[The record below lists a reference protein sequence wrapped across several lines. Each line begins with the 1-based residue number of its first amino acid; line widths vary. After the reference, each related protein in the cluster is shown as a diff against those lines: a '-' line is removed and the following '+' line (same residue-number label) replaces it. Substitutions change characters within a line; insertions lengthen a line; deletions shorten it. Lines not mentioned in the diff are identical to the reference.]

1 MRGPPLELGA
11 GCEGVGVS
19 RVSEVGRGGE
29 APDRRGIRVGSAAGR
44 RIGAWL
50 RRLAGLGL
58 LLAGAFCLWCCQGP
72 ASGPPED
79 SSKSESPTIEPGNP
93 KRIISLSPNAT
104 DILEGVGAFDR
115 VVAVSDY
122 CSYPPSVAS
131 LPRVG
136 GWQNASLEEVASL
149 APDLVVMAEVQA
161 PFVDS
166 HLQALGIKTL
176 VVPSQS
182 LQDVFTAI
190 DAVGRGV
197 GRQKAAGRLQSEVRA
212 ALDGVAG
219 RTRGLPKPSVLCV
232 VDRVP
237 GTLRGLYAA
246 TRGSYLSRLIEIAG
260 GRPIAPPATFNY
272 GRIGKEAVV
281 TLDPD
286 VVIDM
291 VQGAQGALAEEPIAI
306 WSELN
311 QIRAVR
317 RGRVHPVRDMFVLHA
332 SQFVAQ
338 TAELFSQLIHP
349 EVFGKD
355 GVR

>member
-1 MRGPPLELGA
+1 MSRASGA
-11 GCEGVGVS
+11 GME
-19 RVSEVGRGGE
+19 E
-29 APDRRGIRVGSAAGR
+29 APPDGRETAIGSPAVLR
-44 RIGAWL
+44 MRAWL
-50 RRLAGLGL
+50 GRLACLSL
-58 LLAGAFCLWCCQGP
+58 LLPGFSCLWSCQGP
-72 ASGPPED
+72 AAGPPRVA
-79 SSKSESPTIEPGNP
+79 SESEDRSMEPGNP
-93 KRIISLSPNAT
+93 RRIISLSPNVT

-149 APDLVVMAEVQA
+149 APDLVVMAEAQA

-190 DAVGRGV
+190 DAVGRSV
-197 GRQKAAGRLQSEVRA
+197 GRRQQARHLQNEVRA
-212 ALDGVAG
+212 VLDRVAS

-246 TRGSYLSRLIEIAG
+246 TGGSYLSRLIEIAG
-260 GRPIAPPATFNY
+260 GRPMAPPATFNY

-281 TLDPD
+281 TLNPD

-291 VQGAQGALAEEPIAI
+291 VQGAQGALAEDPIGI
-306 WSELN
+306 WSGLKE
-311 QIRAVR
+311 IGAVR
-317 RGRVHPVRDMFVLHA
+317 RGRVHPVREMFVLHA

-338 TAELFSQLIHP
+338 TAELFSRLIHP

-355 GVR
+355 GAQ

>member
-1 MRGPPLELGA
+1 MGVEVSPALEHKTGEGAPHRLG
-11 GCEGVGVS
+11 
-19 RVSEVGRGGE
+19 
-29 APDRRGIRVGSAAGR
+29 IQVGSQESFC
-44 RIGAWL
+44 IGAWL
-50 RRLAGLGL
+50 LQLAGLIL
-58 LLAGAFCLWCCQGP
+58 LLLGFSWLWSCQRPGTGV
-72 ASGPPED
+72 SQGLFNSEK
-79 SSKSESPTIEPGNP
+79 KSIEPGNP
-93 KRIISLSPNAT
+93 RRIISMSPNVT

-122 CSYPPSVAS
+122 CTYPPSVAS

-136 GWQNASLEEVASL
+136 GWQNTSLEEVASL
-149 APDLVVMAEVQA
+149 EPDLVVMPDVQA
-161 PFVDS
+161 PFVES
-166 HLQALGIKTL
+166 HLQALGIATL

-190 DAVGRGV
+190 EVVGRGV
-197 GRQKAAGRLQSEVRA
+197 GRQQQALRLQAEIQAV
-212 ALDGVAG
+212 LDRVAR
-219 RTRGLPKPSVLCV
+219 RTKGLSKPSVLCV

-246 TRGSYLSRLIEIAG
+246 THGSYLSQLIEIAG
-260 GRPIAPPATFNY
+260 GRTVAPPATFQY

-281 TLDPD
+281 TLNPE

-291 VQGAQGALAEEPIAI
+291 VQGTQGAFTEDSIGI
-306 WSELN
+306 WSELKEI
-311 QIRAVR
+311 QAVR
-317 RGRVHPVRDMFVLHA
+317 SRRVHPVREMFVLHA

-355 GVR
+355 GVE

>member
-1 MRGPPLELGA
+1 M
-11 GCEGVGVS
+11 S
-19 RVSEVGRGGE
+19 RVSRAGTEGVPADGRGP
-29 APDRRGIRVGSAAGR
+29 AIGSPAVLCTG
-44 RIGAWL
+44 GWF
-50 RRLAGLGL
+50 RRLVWLSLILVAVTLP
-58 LLAGAFCLWCCQGP
+58 WSCQRPGSGSSRGP
-72 ASGPPED
+72 SD
-79 SSKSESPTIEPGNP
+79 SEEHGVEPGNP
-93 KRIISLSPNAT
+93 RRIISLSPNTT

-122 CSYPPSVAS
+122 CFYPPSVAS

-166 HLQALGIKTL
+166 HLQALGIETL

-197 GRQKAAGRLQSEVRA
+197 GRQQQARRLQAEVQA
-212 ALDGVAG
+212 VLDRVDR
-219 RTRGLPKPSVLCV
+219 RTRDLPKPSVLCV

-246 TRGSYLSRLIEIAG
+246 TQGSYLSRLIEIAG

-281 TLDPD
+281 TLNPD

-291 VQGAQGALAEEPIAI
+291 VQGAQGAFAEEPVAI
-306 WSELN
+306 WSELKE
-311 QIRAVR
+311 IRAVR
-317 RGRVHPVRDMFVLHA
+317 RGRVHPVRAMFVLHA

-338 TAELFSQLIHP
+338 TAELFSRLIHP
-349 EVFGKD
+349 EVFGTD
-355 GVR
+355 DVR

>member
-1 MRGPPLELGA
+1 MRRFSVDGTEGA
-11 GCEGVGVS
+11 LLDHRE
-19 RVSEVGRGGE
+19 
-29 APDRRGIRVGSAAGR
+29 IRVNSWASR
-44 RIGAWL
+44 RAGAWL
-50 RRLAGLGL
+50 GRMAWLSLILLG
-58 LLAGAFCLWCCQGP
+58 FSCLWSCQRPGTGDSRGS
-72 ASGPPED
+72 SG
-79 SSKSESPTIEPGNP
+79 SEEPGVDPGNP
-93 KRIISLSPNAT
+93 RRIISLSPNVT

-122 CSYPPSVAS
+122 CFYPPGVAS

-161 PFVDS
+161 PFVLS
-166 HLQALGIKTL
+166 HLEALGIATL

-197 GRQKAAGRLQSEVRA
+197 GRQQQASRLQNEVRA
-212 ALDGVAG
+212 VLDKVTA

-246 TRGSYLSRLIEIAG
+246 TQGSYLSRLIEIAG
-260 GRPIAPPATFNY
+260 GKPIAPPATFNY

-281 TLDPD
+281 TLNPD

-291 VQGAQGALAEEPIAI
+291 VQGAKGPFAEEPVAI

-317 RGRVHPVRDMFVLHA
+317 RGRVHPVREMFVLHA

-355 GVR
+355 GAQ

>member
-1 MRGPPLELGA
+1 MSRFSVDETEGAPLAHRGNRVNSWASLWTGPWLGRLA
-11 GCEGVGVS
+11 CLSLLLLGVS
-19 RVSEVGRGGE
+19 
-29 APDRRGIRVGSAAGR
+29 
-44 RIGAWL
+44 
-50 RRLAGLGL
+50 
-58 LLAGAFCLWCCQGP
+58 CLWSCQRPGTD
-72 ASGPPED
+72 D
-79 SSKSESPTIEPGNP
+79 SRGSSHSEEPGVEPANP
-93 KRIISLSPNAT
+93 RRIISLSPNAT

-122 CSYPPSVAS
+122 CFYPPSVAS

-166 HLQALGIKTL
+166 HLQALGIPTL

-197 GRQKAAGRLQSEVRA
+197 GRRQQARRLQDEVRA
-212 ALDGVAG
+212 VLDRVAA
-219 RTRGLPKPSVLCV
+219 RTRDLPKPSVLCV

-246 TRGSYLSRLIEIAG
+246 TQGSYLSRLIEIAG
-260 GRPIAPPATFNY
+260 GRPIAPAATFNY

-281 TLDPD
+281 TLNPE

-291 VQGAQGALAEEPIAI
+291 VQGAQGAFAEEPVGV
-306 WSELN
+306 WSELKE
-311 QIRAVR
+311 IRAVR
-317 RGRVHPVRDMFVLHA
+317 RGRVHPVREMFVLHA

-338 TAELFSQLIHP
+338 TAELFSRLIHP

>member
-1 MRGPPLELGA
+1 MSP
-11 GCEGVGVS
+11 GCS
-19 RVSEVGRGGE
+19 
-29 APDRRGIRVGSAAGR
+29 
-44 RIGAWL
+44 
-50 RRLAGLGL
+50 RRLACLSL
-58 LLAGAFCLWCCQGP
+58 LLLGFSCLWACQGP
-72 ASGPPED
+72 ASGPPQVA
-79 SSKSESPTIEPGNP
+79 SESEGRSIEPGNP
-93 KRIISLSPNAT
+93 RRIISLSPNVT

-149 APDLVVMAEVQA
+149 APDLVVMAEAQA

-197 GRQKAAGRLQSEVRA
+197 GRQPQARRLQNEVRA
-212 ALDGVAG
+212 VLDRVASH
-219 RTRGLPKPSVLCV
+219 TQGLPKPSVLCV

-246 TRGSYLSRLIEIAG
+246 TQGSYLTRLIEIAG

-291 VQGAQGALAEEPIAI
+291 VQGVQGALAEDPIGI
-306 WSELN
+306 WSGLN
-311 QIRAVR
+311 KIRAVR
-317 RGRVHPVRDMFVLHA
+317 RGRVHPVREMFVLHA

-338 TAELFSQLIHP
+338 TAELFSRLIHP

-355 GVR
+355 NDDDR

>member
-1 MRGPPLELGA
+1 MA
-11 GCEGVGVS
+11 
-19 RVSEVGRGGE
+19 
-29 APDRRGIRVGSAAGR
+29 ADRWGIRVGSAAGR
-44 RIGAWL
+44 PIGAWL
-50 RRLAGLGL
+50 RHLAGLGL
-58 LLAGAFCLWCCQGP
+58 LLAGASCLWSCQRLPSGSSQGP
-72 ASGPPED
+72 SQTQNG
-79 SSKSESPTIEPGNP
+79 TIEPGNP
-93 KRIISLSPNAT
+93 RRIISLSPNVT

-122 CSYPPSVAS
+122 CSYPPDVAS

-149 APDLVVMAEVQA
+149 APDLVAMAEVQA

-197 GRQKAAGRLQSEVRA
+197 GRRQQALRLEREVRA
-212 ALDGVAG
+212 VLDRVARG
-219 RTRGLPKPSVLCV
+219 TEGLPKRSVLCV

-237 GTLRGLYAA
+237 GTLRGLYTASQ
-246 TRGSYLSRLIEIAG
+246 GSYLTRLIEIAG
-260 GRPIAPPATFNY
+260 GRSIAPPATSNY

-281 TLDPD
+281 TLNPE

-291 VQGAQGALAEEPIAI
+291 VQGAQGALAEDPIGI
-306 WSELN
+306 WSGLK

-317 RGRVHPVRDMFVLHA
+317 RGRVHPVREMFVLHA

-338 TAELFSQLIHP
+338 TAELFSRLIHP

-355 GVR
+355 VAQ

>member
-1 MRGPPLELGA
+1 MGGTN
-11 GCEGVGVS
+11 GV
-19 RVSEVGRGGE
+19 
-29 APDRRGIRVGSAAGR
+29 APDQRGIRVNSSAR
-44 RIGAWL
+44 LRTGACL
-50 RRLAGLGL
+50 ARLAWPSL
-58 LLAGAFCLWCCQGP
+58 LLLGISCLWSCQRPGTGG
-72 ASGPPED
+72 SQD
-79 SSKSESPTIEPGNP
+79 SYDSEERSVDPGNP
-93 KRIISLSPNAT
+93 RRIISLSPNVT

-122 CSYPPSVAS
+122 CFYPPGVSS

-161 PFVDS
+161 PFVDG
-166 HLQALGIKTL
+166 HLQALGIETL

-182 LQDVFTAI
+182 LEDVFTAI
-190 DAVGRGV
+190 DAVGRSV
-197 GRQKAAGRLQSEVRA
+197 GRQKQARRLQNEVRA
-212 ALDGVAG
+212 VLDRVAG
-219 RTRGLPKPSVLCV
+219 RTRNLPKPSVLCV

-246 TRGSYLSRLIEIAG
+246 TQGSYLSRLIEIAG
-260 GRPIAPPATFNY
+260 GKPIAPPATFNY

-281 TLDPD
+281 TLNPD

-291 VQGAQGALAEEPIAI
+291 VQGAQGAFAEEPVEI
-306 WSELN
+306 WSELKE
-311 QIRAVR
+311 IRAVR
-317 RGRVHPVRDMFVLHA
+317 RGRVHPVREMYVLHA

>member
-1 MRGPPLELGA
+1 MSQASEANMEEAFPGDRSFKYEPPSVFFPGT
-11 GCEGVGVS
+11 
-19 RVSEVGRGGE
+19 
-29 APDRRGIRVGSAAGR
+29 
-44 RIGAWL
+44 WL
-50 RRLAGLGL
+50 RRLIGLSLVLAAVTFLWSCQRAG
-58 LLAGAFCLWCCQGP
+58 
-72 ASGPPED
+72 SGSSRGSSD
-79 SSKSESPTIEPGNP
+79 SEKHGVEPGNP
-93 KRIISLSPNAT
+93 RRIISLSPNAT
-104 DILEGVGAFDR
+104 DILAGVGAFDR

-136 GWQNASLEEVASL
+136 GWQNASLEEVAGL

-166 HLQALGIKTL
+166 HLQALGIETL

-197 GRQKAAGRLQSEVRA
+197 GRQKAAGRLQNEVRA
-212 ALDGVAG
+212 VLDRVAE

-246 TRGSYLSRLIEIAG
+246 TRGSFLSRLIEIVG
-260 GRPIAPPATFNY
+260 GKPIAPPATFNY

-281 TLDPD
+281 TLNPD

-291 VQGAQGALAEEPIAI
+291 VQGAQGAFAEEPIGI
-306 WSELN
+306 WSELKE
-311 QIRAVR
+311 IRAVR
-317 RGRVHPVRDMFVLHA
+317 RGRVHPVREMFVLHA

-338 TAELFSQLIHP
+338 TAELFSRLIHP

>member
-1 MRGPPLELGA
+1 MSRSSVHGTDGMPL
-11 GCEGVGVS
+11 
-19 RVSEVGRGGE
+19 
-29 APDRRGIRVGSAAGR
+29 DRRGICVDSRASLR
-44 RIGAWL
+44 TGARL
-50 RRLAGLGL
+50 GRLACLSL
-58 LLAGAFCLWCCQGP
+58 LLLGFSCLWSCQRPG
-72 ASGPPED
+72 AGNSRGSSD
-79 SSKSESPTIEPGNP
+79 SEEPGVAPGNP
-93 KRIISLSPNAT
+93 GRIISLSPNAT

-122 CSYPPSVAS
+122 CFYPPSVAS

-136 GWQNASLEEVASL
+136 GWQNASLEEVATL

-161 PFVDS
+161 PFVEG
-166 HLQALGIKTL
+166 HLQALGIPTL

-197 GRQKAAGRLQSEVRA
+197 GRQQQARRLQSEVRA
-212 ALDGVAG
+212 ALDRVAA
-219 RTRGLPKPSVLCV
+219 RTEGLSKPSVLCV

-246 TRGSYLSRLIEIAG
+246 TRGSYLSQLIEIAG
-260 GRPIAPPATFNY
+260 GRPIAPAATFNY

-281 TLDPD
+281 TLDPE

-291 VQGAQGALAEEPIAI
+291 VQGAQGALAEEPIGV
-306 WSELN
+306 WLELK

-317 RGRVHPVRDMFVLHA
+317 RGRVHPVREMFVLHA

>member
-1 MRGPPLELGA
+1 MDGTERVPL
-11 GCEGVGVS
+11 
-19 RVSEVGRGGE
+19 
-29 APDRRGIRVGSAAGR
+29 DHRGIRVHPWASLR
-44 RIGAWL
+44 RGDRL
-50 RRLAGLGL
+50 RRLARLSL
-58 LLAGAFCLWCCQGP
+58 LLLGISCLWTCQGP
-72 ASGPPED
+72 GSGPSWGSAD
-79 SSKSESPTIEPGNP
+79 SEERSPEPGNP
-93 KRIISLSPNAT
+93 RRIISLSPNTT

-122 CSYPPSVAS
+122 CFYPPSVAS

-161 PFVDS
+161 PFVDG
-166 HLQALGIKTL
+166 HLQALGIDTL

-197 GRQKAAGRLQSEVRA
+197 GRQQQARRLQGEVRA
-212 ALDGVAG
+212 VLDRVAA
-219 RTRGLPKPSVLCV
+219 RTRDLPKPSVLCV

-246 TRGSYLSRLIEIAG
+246 TQGSYLSRLIEIAG
-260 GRPIAPPATFNY
+260 GRPIAPPAAFNY

-281 TLDPD
+281 TLDPE

-291 VQGAQGALAEEPIAI
+291 VQGAQGAFAEEPVGI
-306 WSELN
+306 WSELK

-317 RGRVHPVRDMFVLHA
+317 RGRVHPVRQMYVLHA

>member
-1 MRGPPLELGA
+1 M
-11 GCEGVGVS
+11 S
-19 RVSEVGRGGE
+19 RFSMGGTEEV
-29 APDRRGIRVGSAAGR
+29 APDQRGIRVRSWASLPTGP
-44 RIGAWL
+44 WL
-50 RRLAGLGL
+50 GRLACMSL
-58 LLAGAFCLWCCQGP
+58 LLLGFSCLWSCQRPGI
-72 ASGPPED
+72 GD
-79 SSKSESPTIEPGNP
+79 SRSSSESEERSIDPGKP
-93 KRIISLSPNAT
+93 RRIISLSPNTT

-122 CSYPPSVAS
+122 CFYPPSVAS

-136 GWQNASLEEVASL
+136 GWQNASLEEVAGL

-161 PFVDS
+161 PFVEG
-166 HLQALGIKTL
+166 HLQALGIPTL

-197 GRQKAAGRLQSEVRA
+197 GRQQQARRLQDEVRA
-212 ALDGVAG
+212 VLDRVAG
-219 RTRGLPKPSVLCV
+219 RTEGLPKPSVLCV

-246 TRGSYLSRLIEIAG
+246 TQGSYLSRLIEIAG
-260 GRPIAPPATFNY
+260 GRPIAPSATFNY

-281 TLDPD
+281 TLDPE

-291 VQGAQGALAEEPIAI
+291 VQGAKGPFAEEPVAI
-306 WSELN
+306 WSELKEI
-311 QIRAVR
+311 QAVR
-317 RGRVHPVRDMFVLHA
+317 RGRVHPVREMFVLHA

-338 TAELFSQLIHP
+338 TAELFARLLHP
-349 EVFGKD
+349 EEFGKD

>member
-1 MRGPPLELGA
+1 MSRFPMGGTD
-11 GCEGVGVS
+11 GV
-19 RVSEVGRGGE
+19 
-29 APDRRGIRVGSAAGR
+29 APDQRGIRVNSWAS
-44 RIGAWL
+44 IPTGAWL
-50 RRLAGLGL
+50 GRLAWSSL
-58 LLAGAFCLWCCQGP
+58 LLLGFSCLWSCQRPGT
-72 ASGPPED
+72 GD
-79 SSKSESPTIEPGNP
+79 SQGSSDTEERTIDPGNP
-93 KRIISLSPNAT
+93 GRIISLSPNVT

-122 CSYPPSVAS
+122 CFYPPGVAT

-161 PFVDS
+161 PFVDG
-166 HLQALGIKTL
+166 HLQALGIPTL

-197 GRQKAAGRLQSEVRA
+197 GRQQQARRLQNEVRA
-212 ALDGVAG
+212 VLDRVAV
-219 RTRGLPKPSVLCV
+219 RTRNLPKPSVLCV

-260 GRPIAPPATFNY
+260 GKPIAPPATFNY

-291 VQGAQGALAEEPIAI
+291 VQGAKGPFAEEPVAI
-306 WSELN
+306 WSELKEI
-311 QIRAVR
+311 QAVR
-317 RGRVHPVRDMFVLHA
+317 RGRVHPVREMFVLHA

-338 TAELFSQLIHP
+338 TAELFSRLIHP

>member
-1 MRGPPLELGA
+1 MSRFSVHGT
-11 GCEGVGVS
+11 EGVP
-19 RVSEVGRGGE
+19 
-29 APDRRGIRVGSAAGR
+29 PDRRGIRVNLWESI

-50 RRLAGLGL
+50 RRLARLSL
-58 LLAGAFCLWCCQGP
+58 VLVAVIFLWSCQRPG
-72 ASGPPED
+72 SGPSRGSTD
-79 SSKSESPTIEPGNP
+79 SEERSLEPGNP
-93 KRIISLSPNAT
+93 RRIISLSPNAT

-122 CSYPPSVAS
+122 CFYPPSVAS

-166 HLQALGIKTL
+166 HLQALGIETL

-197 GRQKAAGRLQSEVRA
+197 GRQQQARRLQDEVRA
-212 ALDGVAG
+212 VLDSVAA
-219 RTRGLPKPSVLCV
+219 RTRDLPKPSVLCV

-246 TRGSYLSRLIEIAG
+246 TQGSYLSRLIEIAG

-281 TLDPD
+281 TLNPE

-291 VQGAQGALAEEPIAI
+291 VQGARGAFAEEPVAI
-306 WSELN
+306 WSELKE
-311 QIRAVR
+311 IRAVR
-317 RGRVHPVRDMFVLHA
+317 RGRVHPVRAMFVLHA

-338 TAELFSQLIHP
+338 TAELFSRLIHP
-349 EVFGKD
+349 EVFGTD
-355 GVR
+355 DVR

>member
-1 MRGPPLELGA
+1 MPETSIIP
-11 GCEGVGVS
+11 S
-19 RVSEVGRGGE
+19 
-29 APDRRGIRVGSAAGR
+29 
-44 RIGAWL
+44 WL
-50 RRLAGLGL
+50 RRLAGLGF
-58 LLAGAFCLWCCQGP
+58 LLAGASCLWSCQSLPSGSSQGP
-72 ASGPPED
+72 
-79 SSKSESPTIEPGNP
+79 SETEKGTIEPGGP
-93 KRIISLSPNAT
+93 RRIISLSPNVT
-104 DILEGVGAFDR
+104 DILAGVGAFNR

-122 CSYPPSVAS
+122 CTYPPEMGT

-136 GWQNASLEEVASL
+136 GWQNASLEEVFSL

-197 GRQKAAGRLQSEVRA
+197 GRQQQALRLEREVRA
-212 ALDGVAG
+212 VLDRVAR
-219 RTRGLPKPSVLCV
+219 RTQGLPKRSVLCV

-237 GTLRGLYAA
+237 GTLRGLYTASQ
-246 TRGSYLSRLIEIAG
+246 GSYLTRLIEIAG
-260 GRPIAPPATFNY
+260 GRSIAPAATSNY

-281 TLDPD
+281 TLNPE

-291 VQGAQGALAEEPIAI
+291 VQGAQGALAEDPIEI
-306 WSELN
+306 WSGLKE
-311 QIRAVR
+311 IRAVR
-317 RGRVHPVRDMFVLHA
+317 RGRVHPVREMFVLHA

-355 GVR
+355 GAQ

>member
-1 MRGPPLELGA
+1 MSRFSADGTEGAPLDHRA
-11 GCEGVGVS
+11 
-19 RVSEVGRGGE
+19 
-29 APDRRGIRVGSAAGR
+29 IRVNSWAS
-44 RIGAWL
+44 L
-50 RRLAGLGL
+50 RNKAGLGRLVCLSL
-58 LLAGAFCLWCCQGP
+58 LLLGLSCLWSCQRPG
-72 ASGPPED
+72 SGD
-79 SSKSESPTIEPGNP
+79 SQGSSGSEQGSIDPGTP
-93 KRIISLSPNAT
+93 RRIISLSPNVT

-136 GWQNASLEEVASL
+136 GWQNASLEEVATL

-166 HLQALGIKTL
+166 HLQALGINTL

-197 GRQKAAGRLQSEVRA
+197 GRQQQARRLQGEVRA
-212 ALDGVAG
+212 VLERVAG
-219 RTRGLPKPSVLCV
+219 RTEGLPKPSVLCV

-260 GRPIAPPATFNY
+260 GRPMAPQATFNY
-272 GRIGKEAVV
+272 GRISKEAVV
-281 TLDPD
+281 TLNPD

-291 VQGAQGALAEEPIAI
+291 VQGAQGTFAEDPIGI
-306 WSELN
+306 WSALN
-311 QIRAVR
+311 EIRAVR
-317 RGRVHPVRDMFVLHA
+317 RGRVHPVREMFVLHA

-338 TAELFSQLIHP
+338 TAELFSRLIHP

-355 GVR
+355 GEQ

>member
-1 MRGPPLELGA
+1 MSRYSVNGTEGA
-11 GCEGVGVS
+11 S
-19 RVSEVGRGGE
+19 
-29 APDRRGIRVGSAAGR
+29 PDRRGIRVNSWASLR
-44 RIGAWL
+44 KGAWL
-50 RRLAGLGL
+50 GRLACLSL
-58 LLAGAFCLWCCQGP
+58 LLLGFSCLWSCQRPG
-72 ASGPPED
+72 SGD
-79 SSKSESPTIEPGNP
+79 SQGSSDSEERSIDPGKP
-93 KRIISLSPNAT
+93 RRIISLSPNAT

-122 CSYPPSVAS
+122 CFYPPGVAS

-161 PFVDS
+161 PFVDN
-166 HLQALGIKTL
+166 HLQALGINTL

-190 DAVGRGV
+190 DSVGREV
-197 GRQKAAGRLQSEVRA
+197 GRHQQARRLQDEVRA
-212 ALDGVAG
+212 VLDSVAA

-246 TRGSYLSRLIEIAG
+246 TQGSYLSRLIEIAG

-281 TLDPD
+281 TLDPE

-291 VQGAQGALAEEPIAI
+291 VQGATGAFAEEPVGV
-306 WSELN
+306 WSELKEL
-311 QIRAVR
+311 RAVR
-317 RGRVHPVRDMFVLHA
+317 RGRVHPVREMFVLHA

-338 TAELFSQLIHP
+338 TAELFSRLIHP
-349 EVFGKD
+349 EVFGND
-355 GVR
+355 DAR

>member
-1 MRGPPLELGA
+1 MEGMPPDGQ
-11 GCEGVGVS
+11 GVG
-19 RVSEVGRGGE
+19 
-29 APDRRGIRVGSAAGR
+29 IGSWAVLR
-44 RIGAWL
+44 TGARL
-50 RRLAGLGL
+50 RRLACLGL
-58 LLAGAFCLWCCQGP
+58 LLLGFSCLWSCQRPG
-72 ASGPPED
+72 AGGARGSSD
-79 SSKSESPTIEPGNP
+79 SEEPGVDPGNP
-93 KRIISLSPNAT
+93 RRIISLSPNTT

-122 CSYPPSVAS
+122 CFYPPSVAS

-136 GWQNASLEEVASL
+136 GWQNASLEEVAGL

-161 PFVDS
+161 PFVES
-166 HLQALGIKTL
+166 HLQALGIPTL

-197 GRQKAAGRLQSEVRA
+197 GRQQQARRLQSEVRA
-212 ALDGVAG
+212 VLDRVAE
-219 RTRGLPKPSVLCV
+219 RTRRLPKPSVLCV

-246 TRGSYLSRLIEIAG
+246 TQGSYLSSLIEIAG
-260 GRPIAPPATFNY
+260 GRPIAPAATFNY

-281 TLDPD
+281 TLDPE

-291 VQGAQGALAEEPIAI
+291 VQGAKGAFAEEPVGI
-306 WSELN
+306 WSGLKE
-311 QIRAVR
+311 IRAVR
-317 RGRVHPVRDMFVLHA
+317 RGRVHPVREMFVLHA

-338 TAELFSQLIHP
+338 TAELFSRLIHP
-349 EVFGKD
+349 EVFGND
-355 GVR
+355 GAQ

>member
-1 MRGPPLELGA
+1 MSRFSVDGTEGA
-11 GCEGVGVS
+11 LLDH
-19 RVSEVGRGGE
+19 RK
-29 APDRRGIRVGSAAGR
+29 IRVNSWASGR
-44 RIGAWL
+44 TGAWL
-50 RRLAGLGL
+50 GRLAWLSLILLG
-58 LLAGAFCLWCCQGP
+58 FSCLWSCQRPG
-72 ASGPPED
+72 SGD
-79 SSKSESPTIEPGNP
+79 SRGSSDSEEPGVDPGNP
-93 KRIISLSPNAT
+93 RRIISLSPNVT

-122 CSYPPSVAS
+122 CFYPPGVAS

-161 PFVDS
+161 PFVLS
-166 HLQALGIKTL
+166 HLEALGIATL

-197 GRQKAAGRLQSEVRA
+197 GRQQQASRLQNEVRA
-212 ALDGVAG
+212 VLDEVAA

-246 TRGSYLSRLIEIAG
+246 TQGSYLSRLIEIAG

-281 TLDPD
+281 TLNPD

-291 VQGAQGALAEEPIAI
+291 VQGAQGAFAEEPVGI
-306 WSELN
+306 WSELKEI
-311 QIRAVR
+311 QAVR
-317 RGRVHPVRDMFVLHA
+317 RGRVYPVREMFVLHA

-338 TAELFSQLIHP
+338 TAELFSRLIHP
-349 EVFGKD
+349 EVFGND

>member
-1 MRGPPLELGA
+1 MEEAFPGDRSFKYEPPPALFPGT
-11 GCEGVGVS
+11 
-19 RVSEVGRGGE
+19 
-29 APDRRGIRVGSAAGR
+29 
-44 RIGAWL
+44 WL
-50 RRLAGLGL
+50 RRLIGLSL
-58 LLAGAFCLWCCQGP
+58 VLAAVTFLWSCQRPG
-72 ASGPPED
+72 SGSSRGSSD
-79 SSKSESPTIEPGNP
+79 SEKHGVEPGNP
-93 KRIISLSPNAT
+93 RRIISLSPNAT
-104 DILEGVGAFDR
+104 DILAGVGAFDR

-122 CSYPPSVAS
+122 CFYPPSVAS

-136 GWQNASLEEVASL
+136 GWQNASLEEVAGL

-166 HLQALGIKTL
+166 HLQALGIETL

-197 GRQKAAGRLQSEVRA
+197 GRQKAAGRLQNEVRA
-212 ALDGVAG
+212 VLDRVAG

-281 TLDPD
+281 TLNPE

-291 VQGAQGALAEEPIAI
+291 VQGARGAFAEEPIGV
-306 WSELN
+306 WSELKEL
-311 QIRAVR
+311 RAVR
-317 RGRVHPVRDMFVLHA
+317 RGRVHPVREMFVLHA

-338 TAELFSQLIHP
+338 TAELFSRLIHP

>member
-1 MRGPPLELGA
+1 MSGFPVDVT
-11 GCEGVGVS
+11 EGVP
-19 RVSEVGRGGE
+19 
-29 APDRRGIRVGSAAGR
+29 PDSWGIRIHSRASL
-44 RIGAWL
+44 RIGAQL
-50 RRLAGLGL
+50 RRQACLGL
-58 LLAGAFCLWCCQGP
+58 LLLGFSCLWSCQQPGAGP
-72 ASGPPED
+72 SRGPSD
-79 SSKSESPTIEPGNP
+79 SEERNSDPGNP
-93 KRIISLSPNAT
+93 RRIISLSPNTT

-122 CSYPPSVAS
+122 CFYPPSVAS

-136 GWQNASLEEVASL
+136 GWQNASLEEVAGL

-161 PFVDS
+161 PFVER
-166 HLQALGIKTL
+166 HLQALGIPTL

-197 GRQKAAGRLQSEVRA
+197 GRQQQARRLQDEVRA
-212 ALDGVAG
+212 VLDRVAA
-219 RTRGLPKPSVLCV
+219 RTEGLPKPSVLCV

-281 TLDPD
+281 TLDPE

-291 VQGAQGALAEEPIAI
+291 VQGAQGALAEEPVGI
-306 WSELN
+306 WSELK

-317 RGRVHPVRDMFVLHA
+317 RGRVHPVREMFVLHA

>member
-1 MRGPPLELGA
+1 MDGT
-11 GCEGVGVS
+11 EGILPGH
-19 RVSEVGRGGE
+19 
-29 APDRRGIRVGSAAGR
+29 RGIRVNSWASLRAGDR
-44 RIGAWL
+44 L
-50 RRLAGLGL
+50 RRLARLGL
-58 LLAGAFCLWCCQGP
+58 LLLGFSCLWSCLRPG
-72 ASGPPED
+72 SGPSRSSSDPE
-79 SSKSESPTIEPGNP
+79 ERSPEPGSP
-93 KRIISLSPNAT
+93 RRIISLSPNAT

-122 CSYPPSVAS
+122 CFYPPSVAS

-161 PFVDS
+161 PFVDT
-166 HLQALGIKTL
+166 HLQALGIETL

-197 GRQKAAGRLQSEVRA
+197 GRQQQARRLQDEVRA
-212 ALDGVAG
+212 VLDRVAA
-219 RTRGLPKPSVLCV
+219 RTRDLPKPSVLCV

-281 TLDPD
+281 TLNPE

-291 VQGAQGALAEEPIAI
+291 VQGAKGAFAEEPVGV
-306 WSELN
+306 WSELKE
-311 QIRAVR
+311 IRAVR
-317 RGRVHPVRDMFVLHA
+317 RGRVHPVRQMFVLHA

-355 GVR
+355 GDR

>member
-1 MRGPPLELGA
+1 MDATERVPL
-11 GCEGVGVS
+11 
-19 RVSEVGRGGE
+19 
-29 APDRRGIRVGSAAGR
+29 DHRGIGVHSWASLCTGDR
-44 RIGAWL
+44 L
-50 RRLAGLGL
+50 RRLARLSL
-58 LLAGAFCLWCCQGP
+58 LLLGFSCLWSCQAPG
-72 ASGPPED
+72 SGPSRGSAD
-79 SSKSESPTIEPGNP
+79 SEEPSPEPGNP
-93 KRIISLSPNAT
+93 RRIISLSPNTT

-122 CSYPPSVAS
+122 CFYPPSVAS

-136 GWQNASLEEVASL
+136 GWQNASLEEVATL

-166 HLQALGIKTL
+166 HLQALGIPTL

-197 GRQKAAGRLQSEVRA
+197 GRQQQARRLQSEVRA
-212 ALDGVAG
+212 VLDKVAA
-219 RTRGLPKPSVLCV
+219 RTRDLPKPSVLCV

-260 GRPIAPPATFNY
+260 GRPIAPTATFNY

-291 VQGAQGALAEEPIAI
+291 VQGAQGAFAEEPVGI
-306 WSELN
+306 WSELK

-317 RGRVHPVRDMFVLHA
+317 RGRVYPVREMFVLHA